1 MCDAHVALFFS
12 SFKTSICFLASRK
25 EVLLEQSR
33 HWIATEAE
41 LESRIDAAV
50 ENPEPLWVSEKVARK
65 A

>member
-1 MCDAHVALFFS
+1 MCDADVALFFS
-12 SFKTSICFLASRK
+12 SCKTSICFYACRK